1 MNLNQNLQSNSR
13 MSSTSNIPL
22 LNTVGSPDNN
32 NNTNNNNNKFINCS
46 YSHNLATDI
55 TWYL

>member
-1 MNLNQNLQSNSR
+1 MNINQNLQSNSR

-32 NNTNNNNNKFINCS
+32 NTNNNNNKFINCS

>member
-32 NNTNNNNNKFINCS
+32 TNNNNNKFINCS

>member
-22 LNTVGSPDNN
+22 LNTVETTDNS
-32 NNTNNNNNKFINCS
+32 KFINCS